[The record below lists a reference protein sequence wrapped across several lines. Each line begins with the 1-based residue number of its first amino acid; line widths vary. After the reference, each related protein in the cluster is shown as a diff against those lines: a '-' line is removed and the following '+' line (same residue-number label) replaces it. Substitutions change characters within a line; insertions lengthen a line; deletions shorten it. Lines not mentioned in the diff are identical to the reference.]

1 MGKLGDV
8 AVRETEYIEVGEVIK
23 RQKQSFLYRGYVIKI
38 RKQKPVGLYIMI
50 CEKTGTDKRWTTGA
64 ILRRAYNM
72 DSIEQGKEF
81 GERYIDILMG
91 QD

>member
-1 MGKLGDV
+1 
-8 AVRETEYIEVGEVIK
+8 
-23 RQKQSFLYRGYVIKI
+23 
-38 RKQKPVGLYIMI
+38 MI